1 MIQTTENS
9 KGYSISYEFLTSN
22 RIRISS
28 HEVSYK
34 YSKSES
40 ELIMFDFDGGPILT
54 IEAIPSINGVNTP
67 ISKIEKMNNEYG
79 FTEVIIYV

>member
-9 KGYSISYEFLTSN
+9 KGYPISYEFLTSDK
-22 RIRISS
+22 IRISS
-28 HEVSYK
+28 HDVSYK
-34 YSKSES
+34 YSMSES

-54 IEAIPSINGVNTP
+54 IGVRPSINGVNTP